1 MITKIT
7 HPFVINDDN
16 SISVD
21 CPKIGKITGTTL
33 SAVLG
38 NNPWQTPFSV
48 ACRLLGIYEDDIS
61 DNAHIKAGVVLEPI
75 IMGYLD
81 NSGRLPNKQAE
92 EIFGKREGNHEEWA
106 QDFEHEVFGGHI
118 DGMTPD
124 GAIVECKTTT
134 DPSTWLKG
142 EIPEHYWIQASL
154 YAKFL
159 NTDTIHFTVGILTQ
173 ENLNNPY
180 TFTPNE
186 DNVKVYTVG
195 LHPDIDDIMQRG
207 IEWYNDYLKD
217 HRTPIP
223 NLNNETDSRIFNQLY
238 AQKCSEDEITSILEL
253 YESIMTKIDALSK
266 EIKALESSAE
276 SYKAQ
281 LITYMDV
288 HETKIKSNK
297 YRYQVTTS
305 TRKSADADA
314 LKRDGLFD
322 RYSKETIV
330 KSMRKY
336 AL

>member
-48 ACRLLGIYEDDIS
+48 ACRLLGIYEDDPS
-61 DNAHIKAGVVLEPI
+61 DNAHIKAGVTLEPI

-81 NSGRLPNKQAE
+81 NSGRLPNIQAE

-106 QDFEHEVFGGHI
+106 QDFEHEVYGGHI
-118 DGMTPD
+118 DGITPD

-134 DPSTWLKG
+134 NPSAWLKG
-142 EIPEHYWIQASL
+142 EIPNHYWIQASL

-159 NTDTIHFTVGILTQ
+159 KTDTIHFTVGILTQ

-180 TFTPNE
+180 TFVPNE

-207 IEWYNDYLKD
+207 IDWYKTYLKA

-223 NLNNETDSRIFNQLY
+223 DLTNDTDRRILEQLQ
-238 AQKCSEDEITSILEL
+238 AQLFTEDEVKSALAS
-253 YESIMTKIDALSK
+253 YESFITRIDALTK
-266 EIKALESSAE
+266 EIKELESSAE
-276 SYKAQ
+276 SYKEQ
-281 LITYMDV
+281 LMTYMATHD
-288 HETKIKSNK
+288 TKIKSNS
-297 YRYQVTTS
+297 YRYQLTKTA
-305 TRKSADADA
+305 RKSVDSDA
-314 LKRDGLFD
+314 LKKDGLYD
-322 RYSKETIV
+322 KYLKDSSYT
-330 KSMRKY
+330 SMRKY

>member
-21 CPKIGKITGTTL
+21 CPHIGKITGTTL

-61 DNAHIKAGVVLEPI
+61 DNPHIKAGVVLEPI
-75 IMGYLD
+75 IMGYLN
-81 NSGRLPNKQAE
+81 NSGRLPNRQAE
-92 EIFGKREGNHEEWA
+92 EIFGAREGNHEEWA
-106 QDFEHEVFGGHI
+106 QDFEHEVYGGHI

-134 DPSTWLKG
+134 NPSAWLKG

-180 TFTPNE
+180 TFTPDE

-223 NLNNETDSRIFNQLY
+223 DLNNDTDSRILNQLF
-238 AQKCSEDEITSILEL
+238 AQTCSEEEITSILES
-253 YESIMTKIDALSK
+253 YESIIAKVDALTK
-266 EIKALESSAE
+266 EIKELESSAE
-276 SYKAQ
+276 GYKSQ
-281 LITYMDV
+281 LVTYMEA
-288 HETKIKSNK
+288 HETKIKSKK
-297 YRYQVTTS
+297 YRYQVTLS
-305 TRKSADADA
+305 SRKTADADA

-322 RYSKETIV
+322 SYSKETIV

>member
-21 CPKIGKITGTTL
+21 CPHIGKITGTTL

-61 DNAHIKAGVVLEPI
+61 DNPHIKAGVVLEPI
-75 IMGYLD
+75 IMGYLN
-81 NSGRLPNKQAE
+81 NSGRLPNRQAE
-92 EIFGKREGNHEEWA
+92 EIFGAREGNHEEWT
-106 QDFEHEVFGGHI
+106 QDFDHEVYGGHI

-134 DPSTWLKG
+134 NPSAWLKG

-180 TFTPNE
+180 TFTPDE

-223 NLNNETDSRIFNQLY
+223 DLNNDTDSRILNQLF
-238 AQKCSEDEITSILEL
+238 AQTCSEEEITSILES
-253 YESIMTKIDALSK
+253 YESIIAKVDALTK
-266 EIKALESSAE
+266 EIKELESSAE
-276 SYKAQ
+276 GYKSQ
-281 LITYMDV
+281 LVTYMEA
-288 HETKIKSNK
+288 HGTKIKSKK
-297 YRYQVTTS
+297 YRYQVTLS
-305 TRKSADADA
+305 SRKTADADA

-322 RYSKETIV
+322 SYSKETIV

>member
-7 HPFVINDDN
+7 HQFSINDDN

-61 DNAHIKAGVVLEPI
+61 DNAHIKAGIILEPI

-81 NSGRLPNKQAE
+81 NSGRLPNTQAE
-92 EIFGKREGNHEEWA
+92 EIFGKREGSHEQWA
-106 QDFEHEVFGGHI
+106 QDFDDEVYGGHI

-134 DPSTWLKG
+134 NPSVWLKG
-142 EIPEHYWIQASL
+142 NIPEHYWIQASL
-154 YAKFL
+154 YAKFF
-159 NTDTIHFTVGILTQ
+159 NAEKIHFTVGILTQ

-207 IEWYNDYLKD
+207 VDWYNNYLKD

-223 NLNNETDSRIFNQLY
+223 NLDSDLDRSILNQLQ
-238 AQKCSEDEITSILEL
+238 AQKFTEEEVRSVLDSYEDIL
-253 YESIMTKIDALSK
+253 SKIDVLTK
-266 EIKALESSAE
+266 ELKRLEQE
-276 SYKAQ
+276 SETYKGQ
-281 LITYMDV
+281 LITYMRVND
-288 HETKIKSNK
+288 TKVKSNK
-297 YRYQVTTS
+297 YRYQISTTI
-305 TRKSADADA
+305 RKTADADA
-314 LKRDGLFD
+314 LKRDGIFD
-322 RYSKETIV
+322 RYSKDSTYT
-330 KSMRKY
+330 SMRRY